1 MECKDEGEI
10 ERPIVLVWL
19 GFVSLGVEE
28 SVANFHCVE
37 GWIGDSTV
45 VEISVPPLNVS
56 ERAY

>member
-37 GWIGDSTV
+37 GWIGDSTGAG
-45 VEISVPPLNVS
+45 ISVPP
-56 ERAY
+56 